1 MLSAKIRA
9 LGLKARL
16 LGLEASVLTV
26 HLILTKTVLLHN
38 TLPTDSNAN
47 LLSVTL
53 VHRPGLGQCSGYI
66 NTGGIYKFRDFQ
78 PISGDMWTQNQQG
91 VLEDDSF
98 ADREPMKLLQDRSDV
113 VTR

>member
-1 MLSAKIRA
+1 VLSAKIRA

-26 HLILTKTVLLHN
+26 HLILTKTVLLH
-38 TLPTDSNAN
+38 
-47 LLSVTL
+47 
-53 VHRPGLGQCSGYI
+53 I

-91 VLEDDSF
+91 VLEADSF
-98 ADREPMKLLQDRSDV
+98 PDREPMKLLQDRSDV